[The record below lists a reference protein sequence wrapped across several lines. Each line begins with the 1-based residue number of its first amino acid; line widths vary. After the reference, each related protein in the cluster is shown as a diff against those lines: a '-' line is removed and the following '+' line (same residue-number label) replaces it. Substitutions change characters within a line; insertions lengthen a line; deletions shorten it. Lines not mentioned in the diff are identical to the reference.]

1 MSLNMKSRIR
11 AFGIGILFSAISF
24 VAIAP
29 LETTVSAEQKLQWK
43 GTVTK
48 EGDVTVV
55 KNPKEPLYKENIL
68 NLKQDFSLGGPEA
81 EVSYAFSNIRTF
93 TVDEAQNIYVLD
105 DKEACIKV
113 FDDHGKYLRTFGR
126 KGQGPGE
133 LNLPSSI
140 SINKTKKELIVQE
153 VSRRLSIFSLDGKFL
168 RNLSLRDVWGL
179 RVRQDAL
186 GNIYVQEA
194 VLDPQDPRYLLK
206 KFDPSMKFL
215 AVLAT
220 TPAPK
225 PSAFNPFMAVAYWNI
240 DESNNIIYGYPKDYE
255 IQIFSPESKL
265 IKRIMRRYDPVEITE
280 EEKKEQIKDI
290 PQGRGITLEFSK
302 NHPAFSRF
310 FLDDQ
315 GRIFVQSWESG
326 ASAHQ
331 YYFDMFDADG
341 RYIAKVLLKQ
351 HPVVL
356 KKDKLYS
363 LEEDEDGYQLV
374 KRYSVT
380 WSVK

>member
-1 MSLNMKSRIR
+1 MSNMKSRIKT
-11 AFGIGILFSAISF
+11 FGIGILFSAIFF
-24 VAIAP
+24 VAIAL
-29 LETTVSAEQKLQWK
+29 LETTASAEQKPQWK
-43 GTVTK
+43 GTIIK

-68 NLKQDFSLGGPEA
+68 SLSQDFSLGGPAA
-81 EVSYAFSNIRTF
+81 EDPYSFSNIRTF
-93 TVDEAQNIYVLD
+93 TVDETQNIYVLD
-105 DKEACIKV
+105 DKEAHIKV
-113 FDDHGKYLRTFGR
+113 FDNNGKYLRTFGR

-133 LNLPSSI
+133 LNLPGSM
-140 SINKTKKELIVQE
+140 SINKTKNELIVQE

-168 RNLSLRDVWGL
+168 RNLSLKDVWGL

-194 VLDPQDPRYLLK
+194 VIDPQDPRYLLK
-206 KFDPSMKFL
+206 KFDPNMKFL

-255 IQIFSPESKL
+255 IQIFNPESKL
-265 IKRIMRRYDPVEITE
+265 IKRIMRRYDPVEIKE

-315 GRIFVQSWESG
+315 GRIFVQSWESRAG
-326 ASAHQ
+326 AHQ
-331 YYFDMFDADG
+331 YYFDMFDAEG
-341 RYIAKVLLKQ
+341 RYIAKIPLKKD
-351 HPVVL
+351 PVVL
-356 KKDKLYS
+356 KKGKLYS
-363 LEEDEDGYQLV
+363 LEEDEDGYQV
-374 KRYSVT
+374 IKKYSVT
-380 WSVK
+380 WSMK